1 MDTYKDA
8 IFIDGLVISKFSRAV
23 FEDMKKGG
31 ITAANCTCSV
41 WHNFQDTM
49 SNIAQWKY
57 WFREWDDILIQVHD
71 VKDIEQAKACLLYT
85 SPSPRDATLSRMP
98 SSA

>member
-1 MDTYKDA
+1 MNTYNDA

-23 FEDMKKGG
+23 FEDMQKGG

-49 SNIAQWKY
+49 ANIAQ
-57 WFREWDDILIQVHD
+57 
-71 VKDIEQAKACLLYT
+71 
-85 SPSPRDATLSRMP
+85 
-98 SSA
+98 